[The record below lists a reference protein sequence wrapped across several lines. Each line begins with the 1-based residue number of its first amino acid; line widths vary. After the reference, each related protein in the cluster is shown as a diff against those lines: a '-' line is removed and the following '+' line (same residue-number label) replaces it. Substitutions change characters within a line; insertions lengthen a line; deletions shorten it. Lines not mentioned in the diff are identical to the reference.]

1 MTTLEGRK
9 MYYLEKLVD
18 RGIERTDARRFVDFH
33 AANPD
38 IWKSFKYFADKQ
50 IREAMHAGHTG
61 KISAIELLAV
71 IRRKGTQISKD
82 KTIRKPGT
90 FSVSNDFAPCYA
102 RIWALKNEQQK
113 HWIDIKK
120 TNKQKREEA
129 A

>member
-1 MTTLEGRK
+1 MRGLELLK
-9 MYYLEKLVD
+9 MRWIERLSD
-18 RGIERTDARRFVDFH
+18 WGIERTDARKFVDFH
-33 AANPD
+33 AENED

-61 KISAIELLAV
+61 KISAIELLGV

-82 KTIRKPGT
+82 KIIRKPGT

-102 RIWALKNEQQK
+102 RIWAFKNPERK

-120 TNKQKREEA
+120 TKKQREA